1 MAVPHEDEGASSAL
15 PRATGR
21 RAAWEVSPRIRL
33 PPMEPML
40 AAMITEQDRS
50 WLARAVD
57 LAEEALAAG
66 DEPYGSVLVA
76 ADGTELFADHNRI
89 SDGDATR
96 HPEFAIA
103 RWAAENLSPADRSR
117 AVVYTSGEHC
127 AMCSAAHGWVGLGRI
142 VYAASS
148 AQIGRWRAELGHPAA
163 PVTAIPVP
171 EVVPGIEVD
180 GPDEELAARVR
191 ALVERM

>member
-1 MAVPHEDEGASSAL
+1 
-15 PRATGR
+15 
-21 RAAWEVSPRIRL
+21 
-33 PPMEPML
+33 
-40 AAMITEQDRS
+40 MITDTDRP

-57 LAEEALAAG
+57 LAARALDSG
-66 DEPYGSVLVA
+66 DEPYGSVLVG

-89 SDGDATR
+89 SGGDATR

-103 RWAAENLSPADRSR
+103 RWAAENLAPAERAE

-148 AQIGRWRAELGHPAA
+148 AQISAWRKELGHPPA
-163 PVTAIPVP
+163 PVRAIPIQD
-171 EVVPGIEVD
+171 VVPGLAVD
-180 GPDEELAARVR
+180 GPDEELGARVR
-191 ALVERM
+191 ELVAGVPPVGLEPTLSGF

>member
-1 MAVPHEDEGASSAL
+1 
-15 PRATGR
+15 
-21 RAAWEVSPRIRL
+21 
-33 PPMEPML
+33 
-40 AAMITEQDRS
+40 MITDLDRE

-57 LAEEALAAG
+57 LAEQALQAG
-66 DEPYGSVLVA
+66 DEPYGSVLVG

-89 SDGDATR
+89 SGGDSTR

-103 RWAAENLSPADRSR
+103 RWAAENLTPEGRAH

-148 AQIGRWRAELGHPAA
+148 HQIGQWRAALGHPPA
-163 PVTAIPVP
+163 PVTAIPIQD
-171 EVVPGIEVD
+171 VVPGIPVD
-180 GPDEELAARVR
+180 GPDAEQGARVR
-191 ALVERM
+191 ALVAAM